1 MATSARMSPPAGDAR
16 PSEQRPPERRV
27 AMRVL
32 AVAVVLAGVAT
43 AILLLA
49 GGRGEV
55 VTIPPTAD
63 VTHVEVVLDAG
74 AVRLVAGDELTARVE
89 RRAGRFARAPS
100 GTAAVTAGILR
111 ITGTC
116 SWLGLGRCDTAVTV
130 TVPAGVAVSVR
141 TQAGTIEGTVARG
154 PVEAV
159 TAAGAI
165 TLTVTEEVSHVTART
180 EAGAVELVV
189 PDAVYAVDAQTTIG
203 RTRVEVRTD
212 DASDRFIR
220 ARAEVGHVTIRTAAG
235 RDAGS

>member
-1 MATSARMSPPAGDAR
+1 MATSARLSPPAGDAR
-16 PSEQRPPERRV
+16 PSAPGPPERRV
-27 AMRVL
+27 AMRAL

-74 AVRLVAGDELTARVE
+74 SVRLVAGDELSARVE
-89 RRAGRFARAPS
+89 RRAGRFARVPS
-100 GTAAVTAGILR
+100 GEAAVTDGVLR

-116 SWLGLGRCDTAVTV
+116 PWPGLGRCATAVTV
-130 TVPAGVAVSVR
+130 TVPAGVAVSVH
-141 TQAGTIEGTVARG
+141 TQAGTIDGTVARG
-154 PVEAV
+154 PVDAV

-165 TLTVTEEVSHVTART
+165 TLTVTEEVSRVT
-180 EAGAVELVV
+180 
-189 PDAVYAVDAQTTIG
+189 
-203 RTRVEVRTD
+203 
-212 DASDRFIR
+212 

-235 RDAGS
+235 RGAGS